1 MWQFGVRNPSLKQQ
15 VSLYEIESIGNAN
28 IVTIAVNPKEYFEKY
43 KDKSINK
50 KHKGLKKDT
59 PGMHF
64 EAYADRMSLNDLTNL
79 KPKNIKQNRFQIKNT
94 ETRVQFVSK
103 SQFAGLNDKRFYFYD
118 GVSMPFGHPLHD
130 NLRKEKKRNTY

>member
-1 MWQFGVRNPSLKQQ
+1 MRNPSLKQQ
-15 VSLYEIESIGNAN
+15 VSLYEIESIDNAN
-28 IVTIAVNPKEYFEKY
+28 IVTIAVNQKEYFEKY

-64 EAYADRMSLNDLTNL
+64 EAYADRMSLNDLMNL

-94 ETRVQFVSK
+94 ETRGQSVSK

-118 GVSMPFGHPLHD
+118 GVSMPFGHPLCD
-130 NLRKEKKRNTY
+130 NLRKEKKRSTY